1 MIRRRS
7 IVALVILPALCLSLV
22 RPAAAEELPSLLGT
36 WYAKYQVQTRH
47 GSSPGET
54 ELEITEQNGPLFRG
68 TYKWKYDPNTP
79 VVSDHASG
87 VGKQGEEK
95 FLGVIGWENRSIY
108 IADVG
113 DRGHSTGQLTD
124 ANTMKIVYVESGD
137 NATVAR
143 IIFVRRPSS
152 KSVQ

>member
-1 MIRRRS
+1 MIRRWA
-7 IVALVILPALCLSLV
+7 ILALAILPALSLSLV

-36 WYAKYQVQTRH
+36 WYAKYQVQTRQ

-68 TYKWKYDPNTP
+68 TYKWKYDPSTP
-79 VVSDHASG
+79 VVSDHAGG

-95 FLGVIGWENRSIY
+95 YLGVIGWDNRSIY

-113 DRGHSTGQLTD
+113 DKGYRYGQLTD
-124 ANTMKIVYVESGD
+124 ANTMKLVYVESGEH
-137 NATVAR
+137 ATVDRA
-143 IIFVRRPSS
+143 IFVRKPSS
-152 KSVQ
+152 KSAQ

>member
-1 MIRRRS
+1 MIRRWA
-7 IVALVILPALCLSLV
+7 IFALAILPALSLSLV

-36 WYAKYQVQTRH
+36 WYAKYQVQTRQ

-79 VVSDHASG
+79 VVSDHAGG

-95 FLGVIGWENRSIY
+95 CLGVIGWDNRSIY

-113 DRGHSTGQLTD
+113 DKGYRYGQLTD
-124 ANTMKIVYVESGD
+124 ANTMKLVYVESGEH
-137 NATVAR
+137 ATVDRA
-143 IIFVRRPSS
+143 IFVRKPSS
-152 KSVQ
+152 KSAQ